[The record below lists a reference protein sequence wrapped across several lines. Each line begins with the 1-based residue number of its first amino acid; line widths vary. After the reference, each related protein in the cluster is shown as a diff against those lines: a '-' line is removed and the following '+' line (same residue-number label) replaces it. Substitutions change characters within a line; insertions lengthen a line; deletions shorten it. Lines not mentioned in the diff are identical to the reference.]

1 MDQDTLR
8 FLLREAVRE
17 TVTEVLQTVLELDR
31 TAFLQAHGGRRNGY
45 YPRRLETT
53 FGQVDLKVP
62 RDREGQYYPAFLKP
76 YARRL
81 VDVGE
86 VAVALYAA
94 GVSQRKAAEVMSFLL
109 GHRYSHETI
118 SAMTEEVLQAVEAF
132 RRRPLPEEMAFV
144 YLDGLY
150 LKLLREGEGVVR
162 EVVYVALGVTPSGER
177 QVLGYWL
184 LPAESALGWEGV
196 LGELWQRGLRRVL
209 LFITDGL
216 PGLPEAI
223 RRVYPQ
229 AEWQRC
235 VVHGVRWSLGQVR
248 ARDRT
253 LLAEDLRR
261 VYGAESRGEA
271 LEALEALREAWGSRY
286 PGVVA
291 LWAGDSGAFLRFYGY
306 PKVLWPYLRSTNLME
321 RFIREIRRGTKVR
334 DHKFPGEEAVYKLLY
349 LESERQEG
357 RWAERRLKGFSEARE
372 TLEKMVSEGCR
383 ALLGLAVTGLSLL
396 GSLQVWH
403 LYLAVVAH
411 AVTASFLTVAAG
423 AAIPAL
429 VDQVDLT
436 RANALIRLSRNL
448 CDILG
453 KVMAGLLLAWLGPAY
468 TFLAN
473 AALTFASAAL
483 LLPLRGIDGGS
494 PVVRGWRPRVLQDFV
509 SGVGILRRH
518 SAAVLAMAD
527 LVVINVG
534 IPVLAIALP
543 VISEEV
549 LRQGAAGYGLLTG
562 AMALGAIVATLIA
575 ALLVGRMDEGRL
587 SGLATVLFGLL
598 VVSLGFVRA
607 RTVKQLPVLR
617 LPRRHGSTRQS

>member
-45 YPRRLETT
+45 YPRKLETT

-94 GVSQRKAAEVMSFLL
+94 GVSQRKAAEVMSLLL

-177 QVLGYWL
+177 RVLGYWL

-223 RRVYPQ
+223 QRVYPQ

-261 VYGAESRGEA
+261 VYGAESRAEA

-334 DHKFPGEEAVYKLLY
+334 DHKATYV
-349 LESERQEG
+349 
-357 RWAERRLKGFSEARE
+357 
-372 TLEKMVSEGCR
+372 C
-383 ALLGLAVTGLSLL
+383 
-396 GSLQVWH
+396 
-403 LYLAVVAH
+403 
-411 AVTASFLTVAAG
+411 
-423 AAIPAL
+423 
-429 VDQVDLT
+429 
-436 RANALIRLSRNL
+436 IR
-448 CDILG
+448 
-453 KVMAGLLLAWLGPAY
+453 
-468 TFLAN
+468 
-473 AALTFASAAL
+473 
-483 LLPLRGIDGGS
+483 
-494 PVVRGWRPRVLQDFV
+494 
-509 SGVGILRRH
+509 
-518 SAAVLAMAD
+518 
-527 LVVINVG
+527 
-534 IPVLAIALP
+534 
-543 VISEEV
+543 
-549 LRQGAAGYGLLTG
+549 
-562 AMALGAIVATLIA
+562 
-575 ALLVGRMDEGRL
+575 
-587 SGLATVLFGLL
+587 
-598 VVSLGFVRA
+598 
-607 RTVKQLPVLR
+607 
-617 LPRRHGSTRQS
+617 

>member
-94 GVSQRKAAEVMSFLL
+94 GVSQRKAAEVMSLLL

-177 QVLGYWL
+177 RVLGYWL

-271 LEALEALREAWGSRY
+271 LEALEALREAWGARY

-334 DHKFPGEEAVYKLLY
+334 DHKFPSEEAVYKLLY

-357 RWAERRLKGFSEARE
+357 RWAERRLKGFSRGEGGAGEDASGAVCPPYTNAYTYILTRLE
-372 TLEKMVSEGCR
+372 RKNPPPGSSPPSGTPLLQQRPHPVVAQKRTPLVMVHQGLGEPPHLGLEKG
-383 ALLGLAVTGLSLL
+383 LGL
-396 GSLQVWH
+396 
-403 LYLAVVAH
+403 
-411 AVTASFLTVAAG
+411 
-423 AAIPAL
+423 
-429 VDQVDLT
+429 
-436 RANALIRLSRNL
+436 
-448 CDILG
+448 
-453 KVMAGLLLAWLGPAY
+453 
-468 TFLAN
+468 
-473 AALTFASAAL
+473 
-483 LLPLRGIDGGS
+483 
-494 PVVRGWRPRVLQDFV
+494 RPRPQ
-509 SGVGILRRH
+509 GQLR
-518 SAAVLAMAD
+518 
-527 LVVINVG
+527 
-534 IPVLAIALP
+534 
-543 VISEEV
+543 
-549 LRQGAAGYGLLTG
+549 
-562 AMALGAIVATLIA
+562 
-575 ALLVGRMDEGRL
+575 
-587 SGLATVLFGLL
+587 
-598 VVSLGFVRA
+598 
-607 RTVKQLPVLR
+607 
-617 LPRRHGSTRQS
+617 

>member
-1 MDQDTLR
+1 
-8 FLLREAVRE
+8 
-17 TVTEVLQTVLELDR
+17 
-31 TAFLQAHGGRRNGY
+31 
-45 YPRRLETT
+45 
-53 FGQVDLKVP
+53 
-62 RDREGQYYPAFLKP
+62 
-76 YARRL
+76 
-81 VDVGE
+81 

-94 GVSQRKAAEVMSFLL
+94 GVSQHKAAEVMSFLL

-144 YLDGLY
+144 YPDGLY
-150 LKLLREGEGVVR
+150 LKLRREGEGVVR

-248 ARDRT
+248 ARDRV

-271 LEALEALREAWGSRY
+271 LRALEALREAWGSRY

-334 DHKFPGEEAVYKLLY
+334 GQAEGLSCPQVSQRGGGVQAPLPGSRASARILGRRGKLLREANI
-349 LESERQEG
+349 LQGGG
-357 RWAERRLKGFSEARE
+357 RSGCFAKRTSCGSRGSRRRGRRWRRCFRSGMPPVHKRLHIHLDTTFC
-372 TLEKMVSEGCR
+372 VP
-383 ALLGLAVTGLSLL
+383 LSL
-396 GSLQVWH
+396 
-403 LYLAVVAH
+403 
-411 AVTASFLTVAAG
+411 
-423 AAIPAL
+423 
-429 VDQVDLT
+429 
-436 RANALIRLSRNL
+436 
-448 CDILG
+448 
-453 KVMAGLLLAWLGPAY
+453 
-468 TFLAN
+468 
-473 AALTFASAAL
+473 
-483 LLPLRGIDGGS
+483 
-494 PVVRGWRPRVLQDFV
+494 
-509 SGVGILRRH
+509 
-518 SAAVLAMAD
+518 
-527 LVVINVG
+527 
-534 IPVLAIALP
+534 
-543 VISEEV
+543 
-549 LRQGAAGYGLLTG
+549 
-562 AMALGAIVATLIA
+562 
-575 ALLVGRMDEGRL
+575 EGH
-587 SGLATVLFGLL
+587 F
-598 VVSLGFVRA
+598 
-607 RTVKQLPVLR
+607 
-617 LPRRHGSTRQS
+617 

>member
-1 MDQDTLR
+1 MW
-8 FLLREAVRE
+8 A
-17 TVTEVLQTVLELDR
+17 
-31 TAFLQAHGGRRNGY
+31 
-45 YPRRLETT
+45 
-53 FGQVDLKVP
+53 

-94 GVSQRKAAEVMSFLL
+94 GVSQRKAAEVMSLLL

-177 QVLGYWL
+177 RVLGYWL

-349 LESERQEG
+349 LGHGRQPVSWVG
-357 RWAERRLKGFSEARE
+357 EARRE
-372 TLEKMVSEGCR
+372 VGGAKAQGVLGGEGDAR
-383 ALLGLAVTGLSLL
+383 EDASGAVCPPYTNAYMKS
-396 GSLQVWH
+396 SC
-403 LYLAVVAH
+403 
-411 AVTASFLTVAAG
+411 FL
-423 AAIPAL
+423 P
-429 VDQVDLT
+429 
-436 RANALIRLSRNL
+436 LSR
-448 CDILG
+448 
-453 KVMAGLLLAWLGPAY
+453 
-468 TFLAN
+468 
-473 AALTFASAAL
+473 
-483 LLPLRGIDGGS
+483 GS
-494 PVVRGWRPRVLQDFV
+494 
-509 SGVGILRRH
+509 
-518 SAAVLAMAD
+518 
-527 LVVINVG
+527 
-534 IPVLAIALP
+534 
-543 VISEEV
+543 
-549 LRQGAAGYGLLTG
+549 
-562 AMALGAIVATLIA
+562 
-575 ALLVGRMDEGRL
+575 
-587 SGLATVLFGLL
+587 
-598 VVSLGFVRA
+598 
-607 RTVKQLPVLR
+607 
-617 LPRRHGSTRQS
+617 

>member
-1 MDQDTLR
+1 LGPLPQMNR
-8 FLLREAVRE
+8 
-17 TVTEVLQTVLELDR
+17 
-31 TAFLQAHGGRRNGY
+31 
-45 YPRRLETT
+45 
-53 FGQVDLKVP
+53 
-62 RDREGQYYPAFLKP
+62 
-76 YARRL
+76 
-81 VDVGE
+81 
-86 VAVALYAA
+86 
-94 GVSQRKAAEVMSFLL
+94 LL

-306 PKVLWPYLRSTNLME
+306 PKVLWPYLRSTNLDGE
-321 RFIREIRRGTKVR
+321 VHSGDSAGDEGARPQVSQRGGGVQAPLPGSRASARILGRRGK
-334 DHKFPGEEAVYKLLY
+334 KGG
-349 LESERQEG
+349 G
-357 RWAERRLKGFSEARE
+357 RRR
-372 TLEKMVSEGCR
+372 
-383 ALLGLAVTGLSLL
+383 
-396 GSLQVWH
+396 GSR
-403 LYLAVVAH
+403 
-411 AVTASFLTVAAG
+411 G
-423 AAIPAL
+423 
-429 VDQVDLT
+429 
-436 RANALIRLSRNL
+436 SRR
-448 CDILG
+448 
-453 KVMAGLLLAWLGPAY
+453 
-468 TFLAN
+468 
-473 AALTFASAAL
+473 
-483 LLPLRGIDGGS
+483 RG
-494 PVVRGWRPRVLQDFV
+494 
-509 SGVGILRRH
+509 RR
-518 SAAVLAMAD
+518 
-527 LVVINVG
+527 
-534 IPVLAIALP
+534 
-543 VISEEV
+543 
-549 LRQGAAGYGLLTG
+549 
-562 AMALGAIVATLIA
+562 
-575 ALLVGRMDEGRL
+575 
-587 SGLATVLFGLL
+587 
-598 VVSLGFVRA
+598 
-607 RTVKQLPVLR
+607 
-617 LPRRHGSTRQS
+617 

>member
-94 GVSQRKAAEVMSFLL
+94 GVSQRKAAEVMGLLL

-118 SAMTEEVLQAVEAF
+118 SAMTEEVLQGVEAF

-177 QVLGYWL
+177 RVLGYWL
-184 LPAESALGWEGV
+184 LPAESALGWKGV

-271 LEALEALREAWGSRY
+271 LEALEALRETWGSRY

-321 RFIREIRRGTKVR
+321 RFIRDWTYAASTCTGNRG
-334 DHKFPGEEAVYKLLY
+334 
-349 LESERQEG
+349 
-357 RWAERRLKGFSEARE
+357 LKSR
-372 TLEKMVSEGCR
+372 
-383 ALLGLAVTGLSLL
+383 LSL
-396 GSLQVWH
+396 
-403 LYLAVVAH
+403 
-411 AVTASFLTVAAG
+411 
-423 AAIPAL
+423 PAM
-429 VDQVDLT
+429 
-436 RANALIRLSRNL
+436 S
-448 CDILG
+448 
-453 KVMAGLLLAWLGPAY
+453 
-468 TFLAN
+468 
-473 AALTFASAAL
+473 
-483 LLPLRGIDGGS
+483 
-494 PVVRGWRPRVLQDFV
+494 
-509 SGVGILRRH
+509 LRRH
-518 SAAVLAMAD
+518 W
-527 LVVINVG
+527 
-534 IPVLAIALP
+534 
-543 VISEEV
+543 
-549 LRQGAAGYGLLTG
+549 
-562 AMALGAIVATLIA
+562 
-575 ALLVGRMDEGRL
+575 
-587 SGLATVLFGLL
+587 
-598 VVSLGFVRA
+598 
-607 RTVKQLPVLR
+607 
-617 LPRRHGSTRQS
+617 

>member
-94 GVSQRKAAEVMSFLL
+94 GVSQRKAAEVMGLLL

-118 SAMTEEVLQAVEAF
+118 SAMTEEVLQGVEAF

-271 LEALEALREAWGSRY
+271 LRALEALREAWGSRY

-306 PKVLWPYLRSTNLME
+306 PKVLWPYLRSTNLILME

-334 DHKFPGEEAVYKLLY
+334 DHKFLRVLLD
-349 LESERQEG
+349 LDPRDVKKEG
-357 RWAERRLKGFSEARE
+357 VPCGKIVSTPSTILTQKPSSWPSTSGWMTSSRPCRLKASSSPESKGTRKPPWLNSWPWPSFS
-372 TLEKMVSEGCR
+372 C
-383 ALLGLAVTGLSLL
+383 
-396 GSLQVWH
+396 
-403 LYLAVVAH
+403 
-411 AVTASFLTVAAG
+411 
-423 AAIPAL
+423 
-429 VDQVDLT
+429 
-436 RANALIRLSRNL
+436 
-448 CDILG
+448 C
-453 KVMAGLLLAWLGPAY
+453 
-468 TFLAN
+468 
-473 AALTFASAAL
+473 
-483 LLPLRGIDGGS
+483 
-494 PVVRGWRPRVLQDFV
+494 
-509 SGVGILRRH
+509 
-518 SAAVLAMAD
+518 
-527 LVVINVG
+527 
-534 IPVLAIALP
+534 
-543 VISEEV
+543 
-549 LRQGAAGYGLLTG
+549 
-562 AMALGAIVATLIA
+562 
-575 ALLVGRMDEGRL
+575 
-587 SGLATVLFGLL
+587 
-598 VVSLGFVRA
+598 RA
-607 RTVKQLPVLR
+607 RTWPRATWPPRPPSR
-617 LPRRHGSTRQS
+617 LTSPPSPTSPAFIGSCKRPRGCWLTWP